1 MLSKL
6 STSQTETLLNFLHH
20 TKATGVFE
28 VLNPSYQHVV
38 DLSYLHGQSAL
49 KFIAWTSAF
58 KDESSIESFCS
69 IRPDKAIDF
78 ARSLGINTITVKA
91 IFSKKPIVI
100 FSIHGVKIEF
110 EYCYIN

>member
-78 ARSLGINTITVKA
+78 ARSLGKYNNCTV
-91 IFSKKPIVI
+91 PVLL
-100 FSIHGVKIEF
+100 
-110 EYCYIN
+110 